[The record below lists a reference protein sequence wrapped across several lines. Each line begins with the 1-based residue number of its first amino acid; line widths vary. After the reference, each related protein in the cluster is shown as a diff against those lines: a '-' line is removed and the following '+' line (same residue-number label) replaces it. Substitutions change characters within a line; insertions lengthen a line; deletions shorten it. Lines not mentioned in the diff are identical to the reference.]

1 MKNLIITLVLV
12 IVSISVSA
20 QVEVYG
26 RYTSGG
32 NVQPNINFFGVKKI
46 SDKLNLTYFALVE
59 ETWSEALVG
68 VAYSPKKWLE
78 LGLSTGI
85 EHNPAI
91 LRFGGSIWIGKGKTS
106 FLTLLE
112 QGKGKDNYWYKISLT
127 RNLSETVSLGAMAWR
142 FHGLGPIVKY
152 TPKKSDLTFWTLPA
166 YDPEFKAKRLMVGVS
181 IKI

>member
-1 MKNLIITLVLV
+1 MKNLIIILILVV
-12 IVSISVSA
+12 VSISASA

-32 NVQPNINFFGVKKI
+32 TIEPNINIFGTKKI

-59 ETWSEALVG
+59 EKWSEALVG
-68 VAYSPKKWLE
+68 FAYAPKKWLE
-78 LGLSTGI
+78 LGLSSGV

-91 LRFGGSIWIGKGKTS
+91 LRFGGSIWVGKGKNS
-106 FLTLLE
+106 LLVLLE
-112 QGKGKDNYWYKISLT
+112 QGKGKDNYWYKAKLS
-127 RNLSETVSLGAMAWR
+127 RNLSETISIGAMAWR

-152 TPKKSDLTFWTLPA
+152 TPKKSDLTFWILPA

>member
-1 MKNLIITLVLV
+1 MKNLIITLALV
-12 IVSISVSA
+12 VVSLSVSA

-32 NVQPNINFFGVKKI
+32 TVEPNINIFGVKKI
-46 SDKLNLTYFALVE
+46 SEKFNLTYFALVE
-59 ETWSEALVG
+59 EKWSEALVG
-68 VAYSPKKWLE
+68 FDYSVKKWLSV
-78 LGLSTGI
+78 GLSAGI

-91 LRFGGSIWIGKGKTS
+91 LRFGGSIWMGKGKTS
-106 FLTLLE
+106 FLALLE

-127 RNLSETVSLGAMAWR
+127 RELSETVSLGAMAWR
-142 FHGLGPIVKY
+142 FHGVGPIVKY